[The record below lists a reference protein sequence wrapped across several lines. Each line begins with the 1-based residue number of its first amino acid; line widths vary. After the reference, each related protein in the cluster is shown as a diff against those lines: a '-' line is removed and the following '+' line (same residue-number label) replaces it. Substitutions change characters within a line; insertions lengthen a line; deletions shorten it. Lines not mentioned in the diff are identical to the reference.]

1 MRERQ
6 EPGTNLSQVA
16 RAGRMESLK
25 STGSDLNRKY
35 WVALALYVVLAALAW
50 FTLGEGKV
58 FVSGKP
64 VELRV
69 VPLIVL
75 GGLALRTVLAHQ
87 AEKIRRS
94 GDGSGSSNP

>member
-1 MRERQ
+1 MSLNGRELERKMKGI
-6 EPGTNLSQVA
+6 E
-16 RAGRMESLK
+16 
-25 STGSDLNRKY
+25 STGADLSRKY
-35 WVALALYVVLAALAW
+35 WVALTMYAVLAALAW

-69 VPLIVL
+69 IPLIVL

-87 AEKIRRS
+87 AEKIRR
-94 GDGSGSSNP
+94 GGGGNGSSNP